1 MKVGVTEL
9 ERQLVS
15 NVLLWRKRWPPQH
28 KQKTTVYPSCHML
41 LDPLSSFAPQPPP
54 PRFTSLWRVID
65 LPCETH
71 ATVLLSL
78 PLSPLFTHFP
88 TFHPCTSSLLLVL
101 LSRPPPSLYPRTL
114 TENDQPSLVWFDRGK
129 FYLTFEGKFSLQQ
142 GSAHTR
148 YYEAHSC
155 KLWPSSLLPLSSFP
169 SRLLHHHH
177 PFITLTLAML
187 SSRLN
192 PSPRARYSVQYLP
205 LTSSDDDVHFHHV
218 CTDSF
223 PKDSSVFVYFTN
235 HFSLYC
241 HHFTCRVF
249 DLGLSDD
256 LWSCPKNTNCQHV
269 WSTHAHLPFSVC
281 LCLFLKTSSCAY
293 SVKNRHI

>member
-1 MKVGVTEL
+1 MKVRVTEL
-9 ERQLVS
+9 ESQLVS
-15 NVLLWRKRWPPQH
+15 NALLWRKRWLPQH
-28 KQKTTVYPSCHML
+28 KQKKDHCVSPI
-41 LDPLSSFAPQPPP
+41 LSHAPRPFVLFRPQPPP

-88 TFHPCTSSLLLVL
+88 AFHPCTSSLLLVL

-169 SRLLHHHH
+169 SWLLHHHH

-187 SSRLN
+187 SPWLS
-192 PSPRARYSVQYLP
+192 P
-205 LTSSDDDVHFHHV
+205 LT
-218 CTDSF
+218 
-223 PKDSSVFVYFTN
+223 
-235 HFSLYC
+235 
-241 HHFTCRVF
+241 
-249 DLGLSDD
+249 
-256 LWSCPKNTNCQHV
+256 
-269 WSTHAHLPFSVC
+269 
-281 LCLFLKTSSCAY
+281 
-293 SVKNRHI
+293 

>member
-1 MKVGVTEL
+1 MKVRVTEL
-9 ERQLVS
+9 ESQLVS
-15 NVLLWRKRWPPQH
+15 NALLWRKRWLPQH
-28 KQKTTVYPSCHML
+28 KQKKTTVYHPSCHML
-41 LDPLSSFAPQPPP
+41 LDPLSSFAP
-54 PRFTSLWRVID
+54 SLHLHVSPHWRVID

-88 TFHPCTSSLLLVL
+88 AFHPCTSSLLLVL

-169 SRLLHHHH
+169 SWLLHHHH

-187 SSRLN
+187 SPWLS
-192 PSPRARYSVQYLP
+192 P
-205 LTSSDDDVHFHHV
+205 LT
-218 CTDSF
+218 
-223 PKDSSVFVYFTN
+223 
-235 HFSLYC
+235 
-241 HHFTCRVF
+241 
-249 DLGLSDD
+249 
-256 LWSCPKNTNCQHV
+256 
-269 WSTHAHLPFSVC
+269 
-281 LCLFLKTSSCAY
+281 
-293 SVKNRHI
+293 